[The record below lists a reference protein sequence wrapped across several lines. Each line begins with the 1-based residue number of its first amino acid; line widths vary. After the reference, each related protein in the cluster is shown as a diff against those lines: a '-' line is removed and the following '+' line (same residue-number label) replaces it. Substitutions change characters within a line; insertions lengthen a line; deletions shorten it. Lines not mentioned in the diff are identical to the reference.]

1 MEVGNEIFILS
12 ADTFCHPMPREG
24 KISHK
29 ASELQSQLDIV
40 CFDNKLL
47 KLGRKG

>member
-1 MEVGNEIFILS
+1 
-12 ADTFCHPMPREG
+12 MPRKR
-24 KISHK
+24 KIFHK

-47 KLGRKG
+47 QLGRKG